1 MSQSSTPESSLM
13 STSPSSLASASSKD
27 DVSSSGVSSSAIS
40 TSGSG
45 SGGDGIGGG
54 RRRGGDATDE
64 LHQWNGG
71 GGGGGEDEDEESMRL
86 VGGDRVDDRC
96 SPIMLG
102 SEASGGLTMLSSLDC
117 WDYTIELECLRGGP
131 EGYSMFIYFF
141 CCALSW
147 Y

>member
-1 MSQSSTPESSLM
+1 M

-40 TSGSG
+40 SGSHNG
-45 SGGDGIGGG
+45 CGG
-54 RRRGGDATDE
+54 TDE

-71 GGGGGEDEDEESMRL
+71 EDDDGEDGDSMMMTMGENNT
-86 VGGDRVDDRC
+86 VVDSTRC

-102 SEASGGLTMLSSLDC
+102 SEATGGLTMLSSLDC

-131 EGYSMFIYFF
+131 EGYYSLLF
-141 CCALSW
+141 CI
-147 Y
+147 